1 MHGATPSYTRQTEND
16 MANQAR
22 RAAADAA
29 TAAAKAA
36 ETE

>member
-16 MANQAR
+16 MKNQQA

-29 TAAAKAA
+29 ALTKNNNS
-36 ETE
+36 